1 MEKLNI
7 ISGENK
13 IILNKQECINVE
25 LKFNVSKYGKEWSYI
40 GDRLYYFAHPRN
52 DIDRHNVFQ
61 IKPEEF
67 AFINSIID
75 LPQ

>member
-7 ISGENK
+7 ISGEDK
-13 IILNKQECINVE
+13 IILNKQECISLE

-40 GDRLYYFAHPRN
+40 GARLYYFAHPRN
-52 DIDRHNVFQ
+52 DEDRYNVFQ

-67 AFINSIID
+67 SFINSLID
-75 LPQ
+75 LQQ

>member
-13 IILNKQECINVE
+13 IVLSKQECINVE
-25 LKFNVSKYGKEWSYI
+25 LKFNVSKYGKEWSHI

-52 DIDRHNVFQ
+52 DEDKLNWYNIR
-61 IKPEEF
+61 PEEYV
-67 AFINSIID
+67 FINSLIVH
-75 LPQ
+75 PQ

>member
-7 ISGENK
+7 ISEENK
-13 IILNKQECINVE
+13 IILTKQECINLE
-25 LKFNVSKYGKEWSYI
+25 LKFNVSKYGKEWSHI

-52 DIDRHNVFQ
+52 DKDRHNYY
-61 IKPEEF
+61 ILTPEEF
-67 AFINSIID
+67 SFINSIID

>member
-7 ISGENK
+7 ISGK
-13 IILNKQECINVE
+13 DKLVLNKQECINLE

-52 DIDRHNVFQ
+52 DEDRHNVFQ
-61 IKPEEF
+61 IKPEQY
-67 AFINSIID
+67 AFINPL

>member
-7 ISGENK
+7 ISGEDK
-13 IILNKQECINVE
+13 FILSKQECINIE
-25 LKFNVSKYGKEWSYI
+25 LKFNVSKYGKEWSHI

-52 DIDRHNVFQ
+52 DEDKHNVFQ

-67 AFINSIID
+67 SFINSLID

>member
-1 MEKLNI
+1 M
-7 ISGENK
+7 
-13 IILNKQECINVE
+13 
-25 LKFNVSKYGKEWSYI
+25 YGKEWSYI

-52 DIDRHNVFQ
+52 DEDRYNVFQ

-67 AFINSIID
+67 TFINSIID